1 MQRVYDEKQMAHLCT
16 RNCACKI
23 DLNMAAAA
31 LAEASRLLSVSILS
45 GSSET
50 IELRFA
56 RVTAEKVKTN
66 GALAAYRDHFTEA

>member
-1 MQRVYDEKQMAHLCT
+1 MKNRMAHVCT

-56 RVTAEKVKTN
+56 RVTAETLKTN
-66 GALAAYRDHFTEA
+66 GALAAYRDHFAGA

>member
-1 MQRVYDEKQMAHLCT
+1 MKNRMAHVCT
-16 RNCACKI
+16 RDCKCKI
-23 DLNMAAAA
+23 NLNTAAAA

-56 RVTAEKVKTN
+56 RVTAEKLKTN
-66 GALAAYRDHFTEA
+66 GALAAYRDHFAEA

>member
-1 MQRVYDEKQMAHLCT
+1 MQRVYDETQMAHLCT
-16 RNCACKI
+16 RNCECKI
-23 DLNMAAAA
+23 DPNMAAAA

-56 RVTAEKVKTN
+56 RVTAEKLKTN
-66 GALAAYRDHFTEA
+66 GALAAYRDHFAEA